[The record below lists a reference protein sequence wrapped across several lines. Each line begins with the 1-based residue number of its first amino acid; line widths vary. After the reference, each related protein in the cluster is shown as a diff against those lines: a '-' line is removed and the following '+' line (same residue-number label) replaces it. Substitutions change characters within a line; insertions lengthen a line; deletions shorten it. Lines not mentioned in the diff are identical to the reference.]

1 MQLKLIKPEDN
12 QSENDILRLMNGSDS
27 ISQDNNNNNN
37 TTINNSNNTNN
48 NNNNNS
54 NQLNNP
60 NNLNTREIDLI
71 SKTRMIKHSLND
83 NFEFSM
89 VDTDDIV
96 EDAEEDAED
105 ELINTGGWEKGLF
118 DHEYVDNFVRVINNF
133 DKYSS
138 IGDAFKD
145 WLKNTIGDNN
155 DSKINKIEKKGLIS
169 GSNNKKSNNDN
180 NDDYDNN
187 DDDDDQMVQKHHND
201 FF

>member
-1 MQLKLIKPEDN
+1 MNTWNSIIKCVDCGGRSRVKFHFLGLKCDHCLSYNTMQLKLIKPEDN

-27 ISQDNNNNNN
+27 VSQDNNNNNTTSINNNNN
-37 TTINNSNNTNN
+37 TT
-48 NNNNNS
+48 NNNNS

-96 EDAEEDAED
+96 EDAEEDAQDAED

-118 DHEYVDNFVRVINNF
+118 DHEY
-133 DKYSS
+133 
-138 IGDAFKD
+138 IG
-145 WLKNTIGDNN
+145 
-155 DSKINKIEKKGLIS
+155 
-169 GSNNKKSNNDN
+169 
-180 NDDYDNN
+180 
-187 DDDDDQMVQKHHND
+187 
-201 FF
+201 